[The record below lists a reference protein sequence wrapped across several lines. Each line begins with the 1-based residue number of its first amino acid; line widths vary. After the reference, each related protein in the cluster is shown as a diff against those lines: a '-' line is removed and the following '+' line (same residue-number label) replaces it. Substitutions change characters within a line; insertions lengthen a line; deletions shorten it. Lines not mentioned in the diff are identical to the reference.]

1 MTVLVF
7 KTSSQN
13 CAANSQSDLIELGS
27 VSMLPKN
34 RTKNKKLDLPWASG
48 NPGGVTLVI
57 SAGEVKL
64 VTIEAEL

>member
-27 VSMLPKN
+27 VSMLSK
-34 RTKNKKLDLPWASG
+34 KQNKKQNVRLAVGLGQSWRRYVGDKCWGS
-48 NPGGVTLVI
+48 
-57 SAGEVKL
+57 EVGYD
-64 VTIEAEL
+64 